1 MDSSANL
8 LGRTLLLGIISRL
21 LSVDGFRM
29 VYVSPSQPSNIIPM
43 EGHIVITGATGI
55 IGTELALKL
64 ISSGRKVVV
73 LARDTRAAAA
83 KIPGAAGY
91 VRWDSDMTSGDWI
104 SSLEGA
110 YGVIH
115 LAGKPLLEGGRWTE
129 EHKAACYDSRI
140 KGTRALVSAM
150 AGLVKKPEVFVSS
163 SAIGYYGAFE
173 CCEDTGELVES
184 APAGSDFL
192 AKICHDWEVEAL
204 PAEKLGVRVVLLRT
218 GIVLSTRSGMLQKMM
233 TPFNYF
239 VGGPV
244 GTGKQCISW
253 IHLEDEIAVIL
264 QALDNQAY
272 RGPVNA
278 VAPQPITMSGFAS
291 ELGSVMSRPSLFPV
305 PKFVVQLI
313 MGEGAEYAVKGQK
326 VVPAFLRD
334 HGFRFAWPQL
344 REALTDLVGNGK

>member
-1 MDSSANL
+1 
-8 LGRTLLLGIISRL
+8 
-21 LSVDGFRM
+21 
-29 VYVSPSQPSNIIPM
+29 M

-55 IGTELALKL
+55 IGTELALRL
-64 ISSGRKVVV
+64 IASGRDVVV
-73 LARDTRAAAA
+73 FARNTGAAAA

-91 VRWDSDMTSGDWI
+91 VSWDSDMVSGEWTA
-104 SSLEGA
+104 SLEGA
-110 YGVIH
+110 FAVVH

-129 EHKAACYDSRI
+129 GHKAACYDSRI

-150 AGLVKKPEVFVSS
+150 AGLVKKPEVLISS

-173 CCEDTGELVES
+173 NCGDTGELAES
-184 APAGSDFL
+184 ASAGSDFL
-192 AKICHDWEVEAL
+192 ANICHDWEVEAL

-253 IHLEDEIAVIL
+253 IHLDDEVAIIL
-264 QALDNQAY
+264 QALDNPSY

-278 VAPQPITMSGFAS
+278 VAPNPVSMSGFAS
-291 ELGSVMSRPSLFPV
+291 ELGAVMGRPSLFPV
-305 PKFVVQLI
+305 PKLVVQLI

-326 VVPAFLRD
+326 VVPGFLQEQ
-334 HGFRFAWPQL
+334 GFRFAWPKL
-344 REALTDLVGNGK
+344 HDALADLIGNGK

>member
-1 MDSSANL
+1 
-8 LGRTLLLGIISRL
+8 
-21 LSVDGFRM
+21 
-29 VYVSPSQPSNIIPM
+29 M

-64 ISSGRKVVV
+64 ISSGRSVVV
-73 LARDTRAAAA
+73 FARNTAAAVA

-91 VRWDSDMTSGDWI
+91 VRWDADMSSGEWAGA
-104 SSLEGA
+104 LEGA
-110 YGVIH
+110 HAVVH

-140 KGTRALVSAM
+140 KGTRTLVTAM
-150 AGLVKKPEVFVSS
+150 AGLEKKPEVFVSS

-173 CCEDTGELVES
+173 QCEDTGDLVES
-184 APAGSDFL
+184 APAGTDFL

-204 PAEKLGVRVVLLRT
+204 PAGKLGVRVVLLRT

-233 TPFNYF
+233 TPFSYF

-253 IHLEDEIAVIL
+253 IHLDDEIAVIL
-264 QALDNQAY
+264 QALDNPGW

-278 VAPQPITMSGFAS
+278 VSPEPITMSGFAS
-291 ELGSVMSRPSLFPV
+291 ELGVVMGRPSLFPV

-313 MGEGAEYAVKGQK
+313 MGEGADYAVKGQK
-326 VVPAFLRD
+326 VVPGFLQE
-334 HGFRFAWPQL
+334 HGFRFAWPKL
-344 REALTDLVGNGK
+344 HDALADLVGNGK

>member
-1 MDSSANL
+1 
-8 LGRTLLLGIISRL
+8 
-21 LSVDGFRM
+21 
-29 VYVSPSQPSNIIPM
+29 M

-55 IGTELALKL
+55 IGTELALRL
-64 ISSGRKVVV
+64 ISAGRKVVV
-73 LARDTRAAAA
+73 FARNTQAAAA

-91 VRWDSDMTSGDWI
+91 VRWDSDMASGDWVAA
-104 SSLEGA
+104 LDGA
-110 YGVIH
+110 YALIH

-140 KGTRALVSAM
+140 KGTRALVTAM
-150 AGLVKKPEVFVSS
+150 AGLSKKPEVFVSS

-173 CCEDTGELVES
+173 RCEDTGDLDES

-192 AKICHDWEVEAL
+192 AKICHDWEVEAK

-233 TPFNYF
+233 APFNYF

-253 IHLEDEIAVIL
+253 IHLDDEIAVIL
-264 QALDNQAY
+264 QALDNPAW

-278 VAPQPITMSGFAS
+278 VAPKPVTMSGFAS
-291 ELGSVMSRPSLFPV
+291 ELGAVMGRPSLFAV

-326 VVPAFLRD
+326 VVPGFLQKQ
-334 HGFRFAWPQL
+334 GFRFAWPQL
-344 REALTDLVGNGK
+344 DSALGDLVANGK